1 MGSTESVLDEGTE
14 AEDKVVET
22 EVDEVVVA
30 ESTADT
36 TELLLEVTVAIVE
49 DVDTA
54 ADEVVAEL
62 LELSL

>member
-36 TELLLEVTVAIVE
+36 TELLLEVTVAILE